1 MTVSP
6 AQVAEETVGG
16 LIDPIK
22 SESAHVDR
30 HLRERHVCGYGPAG
44 RRHSEIP
51 KRMGNRRVALK
62 LTTVVRQ
69 KKIADNAMI
78 ELKDVFLRLDLPH
91 ASLDP
96 VNQEIAEPLRNE
108 VADPHA
114 PRLEKGS
121 GGRPLRS
128 PAVGHNLLR
137 SFCNRRQKAMLAKQT
152 KEASAV
158 IHSVLGLVDGLGKFF
173 DIDAPLGMKLLVDR
187 LCHPLHLLVVVRIVP
202 ADGRSEEGR
211 VG

>member
-16 LIDPIK
+16 LIDPITR
-22 SESAHVDR
+22 ESAHVDG
-30 HLRERHVCGYGPAG
+30 HFREGHVCGYRPPGP
-44 RRHSEIP
+44 RRSKVP

-69 KKIADNAMI
+69 KKIADTAMI
-78 ELKDVFLRLDLPH
+78 ELKDVLLRLDLPH

-96 VNQEIAEPLRNE
+96 VNQEITEPFRNE

-114 PRLEKGS
+114 PRLKKGCR
-121 GGRPLRS
+121 GRPLRS

-158 IHSVLGLVDGLGKFF
+158 I
-173 DIDAPLGMKLLVDR
+173 
-187 LCHPLHLLVVVRIVP
+187 
-202 ADGRSEEGR
+202 
-211 VG
+211 